1 MSLKEKLKM
10 NLNNVLGEDYERAAL
25 KDSIYLTETLMEV
38 EEDFHNFE
46 DQKEAEIIIITQ
58 NELNKIAKQD

>member
-58 NELNKIAKQD
+58 NEYSEI